1 MIHAILIFGLGFTL
15 FQIQE
20 RFDPQRVVNVK
31 FANANFDSLGNL
43 SSLNNTQET
52 INDEERSAAN
62 NVSNQSFQAMSI
74 RRLEANSL
82 QNDSESRYLN
92 SWQRKVETIG
102 FYETNRISFEQD
114 SMTRKI
120 MQILAID
127 FGLKK
132 VGLAI
137 GNTLTKTSMPISTI
151 FYKSKQE
158 LFNLLEKH
166 VIEWKPEFII
176 IGNPLNMDQT
186 ESEMSKLAEK
196 FSTQFSKKFNLAVE
210 LVDERLS
217 SFEAKE
223 FTKDDNLD
231 AMAAKLILDSWMN
244 NNEHS

>member
-1 MIHAILIFGLGFTL
+1 MLKRESFRRWDFSKAFITSLMIHAILIFGLGFTL

-62 NVSNQSFQAMSI
+62 NVSNQAFQAISI

-114 SMTRKI
+114 SMTRIK
-120 MQILAID
+120 AI
-127 FGLKK
+127 
-132 VGLAI
+132 I
-137 GNTLTKTSMPISTI
+137 N
-151 FYKSKQE
+151 
-158 LFNLLEKH
+158 
-166 VIEWKPEFII
+166 
-176 IGNPLNMDQT
+176 
-186 ESEMSKLAEK
+186 AEG
-196 FSTQFSKKFNLAVE
+196 E
-210 LVDERLS
+210 LVDAQILQS
-217 SFEAKE
+217 SGSDEI
-223 FTKDDNLD
+223 DNL
-231 AMAAKLILDSWMN
+231 AMNILKEASPFLPFDDQMLSMYEFIEIVRDWN
-244 NNEHS
+244 FYK

>member
-1 MIHAILIFGLGFTL
+1 MKRMLKRKSFRRWDFSKAFITSLMIHAILIFGLGFTL

-62 NVSNQSFQAMSI
+62 NASNQSFQAMSI

-114 SMTRKI
+114 SMTRIK
-120 MQILAID
+120 AI
-127 FGLKK
+127 
-132 VGLAI
+132 I
-137 GNTLTKTSMPISTI
+137 N
-151 FYKSKQE
+151 
-158 LFNLLEKH
+158 
-166 VIEWKPEFII
+166 
-176 IGNPLNMDQT
+176 
-186 ESEMSKLAEK
+186 AEG
-196 FSTQFSKKFNLAVE
+196 E
-210 LVDERLS
+210 LVDAQILQS
-217 SFEAKE
+217 SGSEE
-223 FTKDDNLD
+223 IDNL
-231 AMAAKLILDSWMN
+231 AMNILKEASPFLPFDDQMLSMYEFIEIVRDWN
-244 NNEHS
+244 FYK

>member
-1 MIHAILIFGLGFTL
+1 MTRMLKRDSLRRWDFSKAFITSLMIHAILIFGLGFTL

-43 SSLNNTQET
+43 SSLNNIQET

-114 SMTRKI
+114 SMTRIK
-120 MQILAID
+120 AI
-127 FGLKK
+127 
-132 VGLAI
+132 I
-137 GNTLTKTSMPISTI
+137 N
-151 FYKSKQE
+151 
-158 LFNLLEKH
+158 
-166 VIEWKPEFII
+166 
-176 IGNPLNMDQT
+176 
-186 ESEMSKLAEK
+186 AEG
-196 FSTQFSKKFNLAVE
+196 E
-210 LVDERLS
+210 LVDAQILQS
-217 SFEAKE
+217 SGSDEI
-223 FTKDDNLD
+223 DNL
-231 AMAAKLILDSWMN
+231 AMNILKEASPFLPFDDQMLSMYEFIEIVRDWN
-244 NNEHS
+244 FYK

>member
-1 MIHAILIFGLGFTL
+1 MTRMLKRESLRRWDFSKAFITSLMIHAILIFGLGFTL

-43 SSLNNTQET
+43 SSLNNIQET

-114 SMTRKI
+114 SMTRIK
-120 MQILAID
+120 AI
-127 FGLKK
+127 
-132 VGLAI
+132 I
-137 GNTLTKTSMPISTI
+137 N
-151 FYKSKQE
+151 
-158 LFNLLEKH
+158 
-166 VIEWKPEFII
+166 
-176 IGNPLNMDQT
+176 
-186 ESEMSKLAEK
+186 AEG
-196 FSTQFSKKFNLAVE
+196 E
-210 LVDERLS
+210 LVDAQILQS
-217 SFEAKE
+217 SGSDEI
-223 FTKDDNLD
+223 DNL
-231 AMAAKLILDSWMN
+231 AMNILKEASPFLPFDDQMLSMYEFIEIVRDWN
-244 NNEHS
+244 FYK

>member
-1 MIHAILIFGLGFTL
+1 MTRMLKRESLRRWDFSKAFITSLMIHAILIFGLGFTL

-20 RFDPQRVVNVK
+20 RFAPQRVVNVK

-114 SMTRKI
+114 SMTRIK
-120 MQILAID
+120 AI
-127 FGLKK
+127 
-132 VGLAI
+132 I
-137 GNTLTKTSMPISTI
+137 N
-151 FYKSKQE
+151 
-158 LFNLLEKH
+158 
-166 VIEWKPEFII
+166 
-176 IGNPLNMDQT
+176 
-186 ESEMSKLAEK
+186 AEG
-196 FSTQFSKKFNLAVE
+196 E
-210 LVDERLS
+210 LVDAQILQS
-217 SFEAKE
+217 SGSEE
-223 FTKDDNLD
+223 IDNL
-231 AMAAKLILDSWMN
+231 AMNILKEASPFLPFDDQMLSMYEFIEIVRDWN
-244 NNEHS
+244 FYK

>member
-1 MIHAILIFGLGFTL
+1 MLKRESLRRWDFSKAFITSLMIHAILIFGLGFTL

-62 NVSNQSFQAMSI
+62 NASNQSFQAMSI

-114 SMTRKI
+114 SMTRIK
-120 MQILAID
+120 AI
-127 FGLKK
+127 
-132 VGLAI
+132 I
-137 GNTLTKTSMPISTI
+137 N
-151 FYKSKQE
+151 
-158 LFNLLEKH
+158 
-166 VIEWKPEFII
+166 
-176 IGNPLNMDQT
+176 
-186 ESEMSKLAEK
+186 AEG
-196 FSTQFSKKFNLAVE
+196 E
-210 LVDERLS
+210 LVDAQILQS
-217 SFEAKE
+217 SGSDEI
-223 FTKDDNLD
+223 DNL
-231 AMAAKLILDSWMN
+231 AMNILKEASPFLPFDDQMLSMYEFIEIVRDWN
-244 NNEHS
+244 FYK

>member
-1 MIHAILIFGLGFTL
+1 MTRMLKRVSFRRWDFSKAFITSLMIHAILIFGLGFTL

-43 SSLNNTQET
+43 SSLNSTQET

-114 SMTRKI
+114 SMTRIK
-120 MQILAID
+120 AI
-127 FGLKK
+127 
-132 VGLAI
+132 I
-137 GNTLTKTSMPISTI
+137 N
-151 FYKSKQE
+151 
-158 LFNLLEKH
+158 
-166 VIEWKPEFII
+166 
-176 IGNPLNMDQT
+176 
-186 ESEMSKLAEK
+186 AEG
-196 FSTQFSKKFNLAVE
+196 E
-210 LVDERLS
+210 LVDAQILQS
-217 SFEAKE
+217 SGSDEI
-223 FTKDDNLD
+223 DNL
-231 AMAAKLILDSWMN
+231 AMNILKEASPFLPFDDQMLSMYEFIEIVRDWN
-244 NNEHS
+244 FYK

>member
-1 MIHAILIFGLGFTL
+1 MLKRESLRRWDFSKAFITSLMIHGILIFGLGFTL

-114 SMTRKI
+114 SMTRIK
-120 MQILAID
+120 AI
-127 FGLKK
+127 
-132 VGLAI
+132 I
-137 GNTLTKTSMPISTI
+137 N
-151 FYKSKQE
+151 
-158 LFNLLEKH
+158 
-166 VIEWKPEFII
+166 
-176 IGNPLNMDQT
+176 
-186 ESEMSKLAEK
+186 AEG
-196 FSTQFSKKFNLAVE
+196 E
-210 LVDERLS
+210 LVDAQILKS
-217 SFEAKE
+217 SGSEE
-223 FTKDDNLD
+223 IDNL
-231 AMAAKLILDSWMN
+231 AMNILKEASPFLPFDDQMLSMYEFIEIVRDWN
-244 NNEHS
+244 FYK

>member
-1 MIHAILIFGLGFTL
+1 MLKRDSLRRWDFSKAFITSLMIHAILIFGLGFTL

-43 SSLNNTQET
+43 SSLNNIQET

-114 SMTRKI
+114 SMTRIK
-120 MQILAID
+120 AI
-127 FGLKK
+127 
-132 VGLAI
+132 I
-137 GNTLTKTSMPISTI
+137 N
-151 FYKSKQE
+151 
-158 LFNLLEKH
+158 
-166 VIEWKPEFII
+166 
-176 IGNPLNMDQT
+176 
-186 ESEMSKLAEK
+186 AEG
-196 FSTQFSKKFNLAVE
+196 E
-210 LVDERLS
+210 LVDAQILQS
-217 SFEAKE
+217 SGSDEI
-223 FTKDDNLD
+223 DNL
-231 AMAAKLILDSWMN
+231 AMNILKEASPFLPFDDQMLSMYEFIEIVRDWN
-244 NNEHS
+244 FYK

>member
-1 MIHAILIFGLGFTL
+1 MTRMLKRESLRRWDFSKAFITSLMIHAILIFGLGFTL

-52 INDEERSAAN
+52 INDKERSSAN

-114 SMTRKI
+114 SMTRIK
-120 MQILAID
+120 AI
-127 FGLKK
+127 
-132 VGLAI
+132 I
-137 GNTLTKTSMPISTI
+137 N
-151 FYKSKQE
+151 
-158 LFNLLEKH
+158 
-166 VIEWKPEFII
+166 
-176 IGNPLNMDQT
+176 
-186 ESEMSKLAEK
+186 AEG
-196 FSTQFSKKFNLAVE
+196 E
-210 LVDERLS
+210 LVDAQILQS
-217 SFEAKE
+217 SGSEE
-223 FTKDDNLD
+223 IDNL
-231 AMAAKLILDSWMN
+231 AMNILKEASPFLPFDDQMLSMYEFIEIVRDWN
-244 NNEHS
+244 FYK

>member
-1 MIHAILIFGLGFTL
+1 MTRMLKRESLRRWDFSKAFITSLKIHAILIFGLGFTL

-114 SMTRKI
+114 SMTRIK
-120 MQILAID
+120 AI
-127 FGLKK
+127 
-132 VGLAI
+132 I
-137 GNTLTKTSMPISTI
+137 N
-151 FYKSKQE
+151 
-158 LFNLLEKH
+158 
-166 VIEWKPEFII
+166 
-176 IGNPLNMDQT
+176 
-186 ESEMSKLAEK
+186 AEG
-196 FSTQFSKKFNLAVE
+196 E
-210 LVDERLS
+210 LVDAQILQS
-217 SFEAKE
+217 SGSDEI
-223 FTKDDNLD
+223 DNL
-231 AMAAKLILDSWMN
+231 AMNILKEASPFLPFDDQMLSMYEFIEIVRDWN
-244 NNEHS
+244 FYK

>member
-1 MIHAILIFGLGFTL
+1 MLKRESLRRWDFSKAFITSLMIHAILIFGLGFTL

-114 SMTRKI
+114 SMTRIK
-120 MQILAID
+120 AI
-127 FGLKK
+127 
-132 VGLAI
+132 I
-137 GNTLTKTSMPISTI
+137 N
-151 FYKSKQE
+151 
-158 LFNLLEKH
+158 
-166 VIEWKPEFII
+166 
-176 IGNPLNMDQT
+176 
-186 ESEMSKLAEK
+186 AEG
-196 FSTQFSKKFNLAVE
+196 E
-210 LVDERLS
+210 LVDAQILQS
-217 SFEAKE
+217 SGSEE
-223 FTKDDNLD
+223 IDNL
-231 AMAAKLILDSWMN
+231 AMNILKEASPFLPFDDQMLSMYEFIEIVLSLI
-244 NNEHS
+244 HI

>member
-1 MIHAILIFGLGFTL
+1 MLKRESFRRWDFSKAFITSLMIHAILIFGLGFTL

-62 NVSNQSFQAMSI
+62 NVSNQSFQGMSI

-114 SMTRKI
+114 SMTRIKAI
-120 MQILAID
+120 INAEGELIDAQILQSSGSDEID
-127 FGLKK
+127 NLAMNILKEASPF
-132 VGLAI
+132 LPFDDQM
-137 GNTLTKTSMPISTI
+137 LSMYEFIEI
-151 FYKSKQE
+151 VRDWNFYK
-158 LFNLLEKH
+158 
-166 VIEWKPEFII
+166 
-176 IGNPLNMDQT
+176 
-186 ESEMSKLAEK
+186 
-196 FSTQFSKKFNLAVE
+196 
-210 LVDERLS
+210 
-217 SFEAKE
+217 
-223 FTKDDNLD
+223 
-231 AMAAKLILDSWMN
+231 
-244 NNEHS
+244 

>member
-1 MIHAILIFGLGFTL
+1 MLKRESLRRWDFSKAFITSLMIHAILIFGLGFTL

-62 NVSNQSFQAMSI
+62 NLSNQSFQTMSI

-114 SMTRKI
+114 SMTRIK
-120 MQILAID
+120 AI
-127 FGLKK
+127 
-132 VGLAI
+132 I
-137 GNTLTKTSMPISTI
+137 N
-151 FYKSKQE
+151 
-158 LFNLLEKH
+158 
-166 VIEWKPEFII
+166 
-176 IGNPLNMDQT
+176 
-186 ESEMSKLAEK
+186 AEG
-196 FSTQFSKKFNLAVE
+196 E
-210 LVDERLS
+210 LVDAQILQS
-217 SFEAKE
+217 SGSDEI
-223 FTKDDNLD
+223 DNL
-231 AMAAKLILDSWMN
+231 AMNILKEASPFLPFDDQMLSMYEFIEIVRDWN
-244 NNEHS
+244 FYK

>member
-1 MIHAILIFGLGFTL
+1 MLKRESLRRWDFSKAFITSLMIHAILIFGLGFTL

-31 FANANFDSLGNL
+31 FANANIDSLGNL

-114 SMTRKI
+114 SMTRIK
-120 MQILAID
+120 AI
-127 FGLKK
+127 
-132 VGLAI
+132 I
-137 GNTLTKTSMPISTI
+137 N
-151 FYKSKQE
+151 
-158 LFNLLEKH
+158 
-166 VIEWKPEFII
+166 
-176 IGNPLNMDQT
+176 
-186 ESEMSKLAEK
+186 AEG
-196 FSTQFSKKFNLAVE
+196 E
-210 LVDERLS
+210 LVDAQILLS
-217 SFEAKE
+217 SGSEE
-223 FTKDDNLD
+223 IDNL
-231 AMAAKLILDSWMN
+231 AMNILKEASPFLPFDDQMLSMYEFIEIVRDWN
-244 NNEHS
+244 FYK

>member
-1 MIHAILIFGLGFTL
+1 MTRMLKRESLRRWDFSKAFITSLMIHAILIFGLGFTL

-52 INDEERSAAN
+52 INDEERTVAN

-114 SMTRKI
+114 SMTRIK
-120 MQILAID
+120 AI
-127 FGLKK
+127 
-132 VGLAI
+132 I
-137 GNTLTKTSMPISTI
+137 N
-151 FYKSKQE
+151 
-158 LFNLLEKH
+158 
-166 VIEWKPEFII
+166 
-176 IGNPLNMDQT
+176 
-186 ESEMSKLAEK
+186 AEG
-196 FSTQFSKKFNLAVE
+196 E
-210 LVDERLS
+210 LVDAQILQS
-217 SFEAKE
+217 SGSDEI
-223 FTKDDNLD
+223 DNL
-231 AMAAKLILDSWMN
+231 AMNILKEASPFLPFDDQMLSMYEFIEIVRDWN
-244 NNEHS
+244 FYK

>member
-1 MIHAILIFGLGFTL
+1 MLKRESLRRWDFSKAFITSLMIHAILIFGLGFTL

-114 SMTRKI
+114 SMTRIK
-120 MQILAID
+120 AI
-127 FGLKK
+127 
-132 VGLAI
+132 I
-137 GNTLTKTSMPISTI
+137 N
-151 FYKSKQE
+151 
-158 LFNLLEKH
+158 
-166 VIEWKPEFII
+166 
-176 IGNPLNMDQT
+176 
-186 ESEMSKLAEK
+186 AEG
-196 FSTQFSKKFNLAVE
+196 E
-210 LVDERLS
+210 LVD
-217 SFEAKE
+217 A
-223 FTKDDNLD
+223 
-231 AMAAKLILDSWMN
+231 
-244 NNEHS
+244 

>member
-1 MIHAILIFGLGFTL
+1 MTRMLKKESFRRWDFSKAFITSLMIHAILIFGLGFTL

-62 NVSNQSFQAMSI
+62 NVSNKSFQAMSI

-114 SMTRKI
+114 SMTRIK
-120 MQILAID
+120 AI
-127 FGLKK
+127 
-132 VGLAI
+132 I
-137 GNTLTKTSMPISTI
+137 N
-151 FYKSKQE
+151 
-158 LFNLLEKH
+158 
-166 VIEWKPEFII
+166 
-176 IGNPLNMDQT
+176 
-186 ESEMSKLAEK
+186 AEG
-196 FSTQFSKKFNLAVE
+196 E
-210 LVDERLS
+210 LVDAQILQS
-217 SFEAKE
+217 SGSDEI
-223 FTKDDNLD
+223 DNL
-231 AMAAKLILDSWMN
+231 AMNILKEASPFLPFDDQMLSMYEFIEIVRDWN
-244 NNEHS
+244 FYK

>member
-1 MIHAILIFGLGFTL
+1 MTRMLKRESLTRWDFSKAFITSLMIHAILIFGLGFTL

-114 SMTRKI
+114 SMTRIK
-120 MQILAID
+120 AI
-127 FGLKK
+127 
-132 VGLAI
+132 I
-137 GNTLTKTSMPISTI
+137 N
-151 FYKSKQE
+151 
-158 LFNLLEKH
+158 
-166 VIEWKPEFII
+166 
-176 IGNPLNMDQT
+176 
-186 ESEMSKLAEK
+186 AEG
-196 FSTQFSKKFNLAVE
+196 E
-210 LVDERLS
+210 LVDAQILQS
-217 SFEAKE
+217 SGSDEI
-223 FTKDDNLD
+223 DNL
-231 AMAAKLILDSWMN
+231 AMNILKEASPFLPFDDQMLSMYEFIEIVRDWN
-244 NNEHS
+244 FYK

>member
-1 MIHAILIFGLGFTL
+1 MLKRESLRRWDFSKAFITSLMIHAILIFGLGFTL

-43 SSLNNTQET
+43 SRLNNTQET

-114 SMTRKI
+114 SMTRIK
-120 MQILAID
+120 AI
-127 FGLKK
+127 
-132 VGLAI
+132 I
-137 GNTLTKTSMPISTI
+137 N
-151 FYKSKQE
+151 
-158 LFNLLEKH
+158 
-166 VIEWKPEFII
+166 
-176 IGNPLNMDQT
+176 
-186 ESEMSKLAEK
+186 AEG
-196 FSTQFSKKFNLAVE
+196 E
-210 LVDERLS
+210 LVDAQILKS
-217 SFEAKE
+217 SGNDEI
-223 FTKDDNLD
+223 DNL
-231 AMAAKLILDSWMN
+231 AMNILKEASPFLPFDDQMLSMYEFIEIVRDWN
-244 NNEHS
+244 FYK

>member
-1 MIHAILIFGLGFTL
+1 MLKRESFRRWDFSKAFITSLMIHAILIFGLGFTL

-43 SSLNNTQET
+43 STLNNTHET

-114 SMTRKI
+114 SMTRIK
-120 MQILAID
+120 AI
-127 FGLKK
+127 
-132 VGLAI
+132 I
-137 GNTLTKTSMPISTI
+137 N
-151 FYKSKQE
+151 
-158 LFNLLEKH
+158 
-166 VIEWKPEFII
+166 
-176 IGNPLNMDQT
+176 
-186 ESEMSKLAEK
+186 AEG
-196 FSTQFSKKFNLAVE
+196 E
-210 LVDERLS
+210 LVDAQILQS
-217 SFEAKE
+217 SGSEE
-223 FTKDDNLD
+223 IDNL
-231 AMAAKLILDSWMN
+231 AMNILKEASPFLPFDDQMLSMYEFIEIVRDWN
-244 NNEHS
+244 FYK

>member
-1 MIHAILIFGLGFTL
+1 MTRMLKRESFRRWDFSKAFITSLMIHAILIFGLGFTL

-74 RRLEANSL
+74 RRLEANSQ

-114 SMTRKI
+114 SMTRIK
-120 MQILAID
+120 AI
-127 FGLKK
+127 
-132 VGLAI
+132 I
-137 GNTLTKTSMPISTI
+137 N
-151 FYKSKQE
+151 
-158 LFNLLEKH
+158 
-166 VIEWKPEFII
+166 
-176 IGNPLNMDQT
+176 
-186 ESEMSKLAEK
+186 AEG
-196 FSTQFSKKFNLAVE
+196 E
-210 LVDERLS
+210 LVDAQILQS
-217 SFEAKE
+217 SGSEE
-223 FTKDDNLD
+223 IDNL
-231 AMAAKLILDSWMN
+231 AMNILKEASPFLPFDDQMLSMYEFIEIVRDWN
-244 NNEHS
+244 FYK

>member
-1 MIHAILIFGLGFTL
+1 MTRMLKRESLRRWDFSKAFITSLMIHAILIFGLGFTL

-52 INDEERSAAN
+52 INDEERSDAN

-114 SMTRKI
+114 SMTRIK
-120 MQILAID
+120 AI
-127 FGLKK
+127 
-132 VGLAI
+132 I
-137 GNTLTKTSMPISTI
+137 N
-151 FYKSKQE
+151 
-158 LFNLLEKH
+158 
-166 VIEWKPEFII
+166 
-176 IGNPLNMDQT
+176 
-186 ESEMSKLAEK
+186 AEG
-196 FSTQFSKKFNLAVE
+196 E
-210 LVDERLS
+210 LVDAQILQS
-217 SFEAKE
+217 SGSDEI
-223 FTKDDNLD
+223 DNL
-231 AMAAKLILDSWMN
+231 AMNILKEASPFLPFDDQMLSMYEFIEIVRDWN
-244 NNEHS
+244 FYK